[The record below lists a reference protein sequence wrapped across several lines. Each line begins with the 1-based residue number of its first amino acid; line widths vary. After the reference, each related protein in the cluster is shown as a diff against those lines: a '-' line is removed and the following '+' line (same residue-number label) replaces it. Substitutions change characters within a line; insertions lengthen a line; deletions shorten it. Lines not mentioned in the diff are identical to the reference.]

1 MNPMEKNTPKSSE
14 ECKNSLENL
23 SFDSASFT
31 SIEKAIID
39 QSLREIE
46 AGLGIPKA
54 VVLKEAAQWVKEK

>member
-1 MNPMEKNTPKSSE
+1 MNPMKKNTPKSSE
-14 ECKNSLENL
+14 EFKNSLEHP

-46 AGLGIPKA
+46 AGLGIPNA
-54 VVLKEAAQWVKEK
+54 VVFKEAAQWLKEK